1 MLKSKAAVLALALGV
16 VAPVVAPVAA
26 PVVALAQSSPAR
38 DALKHA
44 CTGDYMELCS
54 AYAPGGPEVEACFR
68 SNMKNLSPDC
78 ATAITAYKKEQRA
91 TKRVSEA
98 R

>member
-16 VAPVVAPVAA
+16 AA
-26 PVVALAQSSPAR
+26 PAAALAQSSPAR
-38 DALKHA
+38 DALKRA

-68 SNMKNLSPDC
+68 ANMKNLSPGC

-91 TKRVSEA
+91 TKRVSEV